1 MARRTKAE
9 IMAGVDCI
17 KSKIV
22 ANNTVEYERENGDR
36 VIRLHS
42 TDIITFKAN
51 GDIVLDSGGWQTV
64 TTKERMNRF
73 GPFQVWQRN
82 KMWWVDCEDTI
93 YAYAD
98 GITFH
103 SDGRVT
109 GQGEDPT
116 KQMKLR
122 KRITNFVN
130 GYMKALTSRKLD
142 PPSGGDCWY
151 CCLKDKN
158 GNEMGRDSQ
167 EHLFSHFKQKYYVP
181 SMVCNAA
188 EEFGASMVERHML
201 GYWLNMHDNEMSF
214 GADFIPKQVKK
225 HLTRYIERRL
235 GFAA

>member
-1 MARRTKAE
+1 MSRRTKSE

-17 KSKIV
+17 ESKII
-22 ANNTVEYERENGDR
+22 ANNTVEYVRENGDR
-36 VIRLHS
+36 VIRLHL
-42 TDIITFKAN
+42 TDIVTFKAN
-51 GDIVLDSGGWQTV
+51 GSVVYDSGGWQTV

-73 GPFQVWQRN
+73 GSGEVDIWQKN
-82 KMWWVDCEDTI
+82 KIWWADYHGAT

-103 SDGRVT
+103 NGNVT

-116 KQMKLR
+116 KKLR
-122 KRITNFVN
+122 LKKRIKKYVD

-151 CCLKDKN
+151 CCLKDQD

-167 EHLFSHFKQKYYVP
+167 EHLFNHFKEKYYVP

-188 EEFGASMVERHML
+188 EEFGASMVERNSI
-201 GYWLNMHDNEMSF
+201 GYWLNMHEQE
-214 GADFIPKQVKK
+214 GWGVDFAKKQVKS